1 MLKNL
6 VTLAGNGFKLF
17 PSFGGKPETS
27 QKLPVIPASNVENP
41 SVVAAYNLNWFF
53 TLFTSIKGRKAS
65 AQGNY

>member
-1 MLKNL
+1 MLKKSS
-6 VTLAGNGFKLF
+6 TLAGNGFKLF

-41 SVVAAYNLNWFF
+41 STVAASNSNWFF